1 MHPGGEGEA
10 ASPTSEGTQAA
21 EAPVQPAQAADP
33 DAGRPVRRRFLWR
46 VLQVLFS
53 LIIVV
58 GIFVYAIPKI
68 ADYRSVWHALTAMTW
83 LELATLVGAMV
94 FNLFTYW
101 WQNMASLP
109 GLHVWPAAVN
119 NQTTTS
125 IADTIPG
132 GGYIAVGVGFTMYRS
147 WGFTTSSIVLS
158 VLLTGVWNMFMKL
171 GLPVVSLALLAVQGK
186 ASNGLIAGAF
196 VGVAILLVAVV
207 LFGLVLWK
215 KPFAR
220 AIGNGLGR
228 AASVPLKLFRKGPV
242 TGWGD
247 RAVRFRRQSIDLVAR
262 RWVWLT
268 VTTIVSH
275 LALFLVLLLSLRA
288 VGVSEQEISTIQA
301 LGVYSFGRLVTAIPI
316 TPGGLG
322 VIELT
327 YIGGLILAGRAHAD
341 VPADVFHAQVA
352 AAVLIFRTL
361 TYGIQIPLG
370 AFTYVIWR
378 VNKSWRKPVP
388 AEPTE
393 VTRLE
398 PAVE

>member
-1 MHPGGEGEA
+1 MDRAGEA
-10 ASPTSEGTQAA
+10 SVPSA
-21 EAPVQPAQAADP
+21 EADG
-33 DAGRPVRRRFLWR
+33 GRLISRKFLWR

-53 LIIVV
+53 VIIVV
-58 GIFVYAIPKI
+58 GIFAYAIPKI
-68 ADYRSVWHALTAMTW
+68 ADYRSVWQALSSMTW
-83 LELATLVGAMV
+83 LELATLVAAMI

-109 GLHVWPAAVN
+109 GLHLWPAAVN

-125 IADTIPG
+125 IANTIPG

-147 WGFTTSSIVLS
+147 WGFTTSAIVLS
-158 VLLTGVWNMFMKL
+158 VILTGVWNMFMKL
-171 GLPVVSLALLAVQGK
+171 GLPVVSLAILAVQGK
-186 ASNGLIAGAF
+186 ASGGLVLGAF
-196 VGVAILLVAVV
+196 IGVAILLVAIV
-207 LFGLVLWK
+207 LFGLLLWK

-220 AIGNGLGR
+220 SIGNGLGR
-228 AASVPLKLFRKGPV
+228 VVSLPLKLFRRPPV
-242 TGWGD
+242 KDWGE

-262 RWVWLT
+262 RWLALT

-275 LALFLVLLLSLRA
+275 LALFFVLLLSLRA
-288 VGVSEQEISTIQA
+288 VGISEQEISTAQA
-301 LGVYSFGRLVTAIPI
+301 LGVFSFGRLVTALPI

-322 VIELT
+322 LIELT

-352 AAVLIFRTL
+352 AGVLIFRTL
-361 TYGIQIPLG
+361 TYGIQIPIG

-388 AEPTE
+388 VESTE
-393 VTRLE
+393 VTPPLE
-398 PAVE
+398 PAVDSS